1 MCYILLTNNLCYQY
15 IMEQLIE
22 RLNHINIFLDII
34 QLEKRTDIETKI
46 NPQITKIDDIIT
58 EIENKISCHTLTK
71 EEFQK
76 LQVENKKTKIISKSL
91 FPYYWAL
98 NENME
103 NLTN

>member
-1 MCYILLTNNLCYQY
+1 
-15 IMEQLIE
+15 MEQLIE